1 MTIRCLLPV
10 FLVLAQSGLAAAA
23 HAHVHPHL
31 ANQTETPHLH
41 LHDLLDRFGSDHG
54 DEDDHAA
61 ADHDADAVDLS
72 DVMTSA
78 APSSAVDAVALDLTS
93 VDAGPAFAEIFGP
106 SPAPLGLPP
115 PTAGPH
121 RPLYLT
127 FCTLTI

>member
-1 MTIRCLLPV
+1 M
-10 FLVLAQSGLAAAA
+10 FLVLAQSGLAAA

-31 ANQTETPHLH
+31 ANHTEAPHLH
-41 LHDLLDRFGSDHG
+41 LHDLLDLFGPDHG
-54 DEDDHAA
+54 DEDDHDGD
-61 ADHDADAVDLS
+61 DHDADAVDLS
-72 DVMTSA
+72 GMMASA
-78 APSSAVDAVALDLTS
+78 APLPAVDAVALDLAP
-93 VDAGPAFAEIFGP
+93 VDAGPAFAEVFGL

>member
-1 MTIRCLLPV
+1 MMIRCLLPV
-10 FLVLAQSGLAAAA
+10 FLVLAQSGLAVAAY
-23 HAHVHPHL
+23 AHVHPHRV
-31 ANQTETPHLH
+31 NHTEAPHLH
-41 LHDLLDRFGSDHG
+41 AHDLLDLFGSDHG
-54 DEDDHAA
+54 DEDDH
-61 ADHDADAVDLS
+61 DADAVDLS
-72 DVMTSA
+72 DMMASA
-78 APSSAVDAVALDLTS
+78 VPPPAVDAVALDLTS